1 MSESSSEVVIHSKR
15 HNLNYNEQS
24 LSSPEF
30 KISRHLIDQLL
41 EGSLFP
47 QTTSTYRCANETCQT
62 EKEKQIEKR
71 MSLIKEKEDA
81 LAVREEKKQ
90 QAKMEMKKAAGFM
103 E

>member
-1 MSESSSEVVIHSKR
+1 MSPTCFR
-15 HNLNYNEQS
+15 CN
-24 LSSPEF
+24 SPLLLTST
-30 KISRHLIDQLL
+30 KTQKL

>member
-1 MSESSSEVVIHSKR
+1 MKR
-15 HNLNYNEQS
+15 FQV
-24 LSSPEF
+24 
-30 KISRHLIDQLL
+30 LIPIILCL
-41 EGSLFP
+41 AVGSIGSLFP

-71 MSLIKEKEDA
+71 MSLIKEKENA

>member
-1 MSESSSEVVIHSKR
+1 MCPTCFGC
-15 HNLNYNEQS
+15 N
-24 LSSPEF
+24 SPLLLTST
-30 KISRHLIDQLL
+30 KTQKL

-90 QAKMEMKKAAGFM
+90 QAKMEMSMTMKA